1 MTLHKRQ
8 TGLALLT
15 ATLLLAALVG
25 LLRRGYLYDNKYT
38 APPPYGENGVFSFTP
53 EDLSRPLFLVD
64 GWLFSV
70 DGGQER
76 ETFIGQYSNFSFVPG
91 HEGPYG
97 RAVYRLELRCPGT
110 HALTLEL
117 PEVFGTYTFL
127 IDDVA
132 AATRGSGR
140 LVDFVLQDRAEL
152 TLEVEN
158 HDRYYSGLT
167 YPPMLGTG
175 AAVGSVSTARTIFYT
190 ALLVCALTLAI
201 FSSVLWLSRTGE
213 RLYLHFG
220 LLCLAFAVVCL
231 HPFFWYAGV
240 SGAFSCAMVD
250 CARLLM
256 LTQALHLCAINAGW
270 QGRRFYDRG
279 IRPVCLGL
287 CALCLIMVSFIIPR
301 AGGLINL
308 YGTLVDAATVTLWA
322 LLCAASVRGLAPA
335 QAADAG
341 ILAGGCCAL
350 GVAMLTNLLNNN
362 RFEPIRFGWQGE
374 YAGFALV
381 LLFGVWMVRYNRRL
395 VLHHRQ
401 LLTKMEDLVQER
413 TAELGTVLEE
423 RKAFFSNMAHDL
435 KAPIAAVHNFI
446 ALIRD
451 GNLYLDDELRGYIRQ
466 IESGNEAL
474 RHRVESLSTLNSF
487 DQITAPRERL
497 EVDGLLAAI
506 RDENEPDVGVMGIH
520 FSVGTLGQSTAVYAQ
535 REKLMILFENLI
547 YNAIAFTPP
556 GGTISILPR
565 LEGES
570 VIIEVSDTGSGI
582 AAEHLPHIFERFYT
596 TRGQTS
602 EGSGLGLYICKLT
615 AEELGGTITADS
627 IPEHG
632 STFTIQLP
640 ALTVKWPQC
649 QGE

>member
-15 ATLLLAALVG
+15 GALLLAALAG
-25 LLRRGYLYDNKYT
+25 LLRLSYLYDNKYT
-38 APPPYGENGVFSFTP
+38 APPPYGENGAFSFTP

-64 GWLFSV
+64 GWLLSV

-132 AATRGSGR
+132 VATRGGGR

-167 YPPMLGTG
+167 YPPMLGDA
-175 AAVGSVSTARTIFYT
+175 AAVGGVSTVRTIFYT
-190 ALLVCALTLAI
+190 ALLVCALTLAA
-201 FSSVLWLSRTGE
+201 FSSVLWLSRAGE
-213 RLYLHFG
+213 PLYLHFG
-220 LLCLAFAVVCL
+220 LLCLSFAAVCL

-240 SGAFSCAMVD
+240 SGALSCALVD
-250 CARLLM
+250 AARLFM
-256 LTQALHLCAINAGW
+256 LAEALHLGAIQAGW
-270 QGRRFYDRG
+270 IGRPFYDKG
-279 IRPVCLGL
+279 VRPVCLGL
-287 CALCLIMVSFIIPR
+287 CALCLMMVSFIIPR
-301 AGGLINL
+301 FGWLINP
-308 YGTLVDAATVTLWA
+308 YGAWVDAVTLALWA
-322 LLCAASVRGLAPA
+322 ALCIASVRGLGV
-335 QAADAG
+335 AADAG

-381 LLFGVWMVRYNRRL
+381 LLFGVWMIRYNRRL

-451 GNLYLDDELRGYIRQ
+451 GNLYLDEELRGYIRQ

-474 RHRVESLSTLNSF
+474 RHRVESLSALNSF

-497 EVDGLLAAI
+497 EVDGLLAAV

-520 FSVGTLGQSTAVYAQ
+520 FSVGALGQSAAVYAQ

-547 YNAIAFTPP
+547 YNALSFTPS
-556 GGTISILPR
+556 GGSITITPR
-565 LEGES
+565 LEGAA
-570 VIIEVSDTGSGI
+570 VVIEVADTGCGI
-582 AAEHLPHIFERFYT
+582 PPEHLPHVFEQFYT
-596 TRGQTS
+596 ARENKN

-615 AEELGGTITADS
+615 VEELGGTITANS

-640 ALTVKWPQC
+640 VLTAKSPQC